1 MTSVTVRG
9 EVVDETNVEW
19 FLRRCAEALP
29 GDMKPDSMMWG
40 GDAAAALLVA
50 AKGTSLHAAAVR
62 ALEAMLL
69 AGSVDDAR
77 LAQSFAWT
85 DVDAQVLA
93 RALQRDEL
101 PDDVRKGVR
110 LTFGR
115 VVSARPEQAYAPSLR
130 ALVGEPGWETLLGAI
145 VVADHAWFVAHAAT
159 LLGDTANVAEE
170 RMWYAIAAL
179 RASEVRALRDELA
192 GLRAALAPAAVDA
205 ALAYLD
211 GELASSTFA
220 DGARRW

>member
-1 MTSVTVRG
+1 MAVTVRG
-9 EVVDETNVEW
+9 EVVDEASAEW

-40 GDAAAALLVA
+40 GDAASELLVA
-50 AKGTSLHAAAVR
+50 AKGTPLYAAAMR

-77 LAQSFAWT
+77 LAQAFVWT

-93 RALQRDEL
+93 RALRREEL
-101 PDDVRKGVR
+101 PDDVRKGIR

-115 VVSARPEQAYAPSLR
+115 VVSARPEQHYDPSLR
-130 ALVGEPGWETLLGAI
+130 ALVGEPGWEPLLGAI
-145 VVADHAWFVAHAAT
+145 VVADHAWFVANVAR
-159 LLGDTANVAEE
+159 LLGDIARVAEE
-170 RMWYAIAAL
+170 RVWYALAAL

-192 GLRAALAPAAVDA
+192 GLRAALAPDVADA
-205 ALAYLD
+205 ILAYLD
-211 GELASSTFA
+211 GELAAGPFA
-220 DGARRW
+220 DGACRW